1 MNLFTALSAEC
12 IAAGVSLPDKAS
24 ALRQIAKLAK
34 ASPVL
39 EGVSEAEI
47 VTGLEQRESLGSTGF
62 GGGIAIPH
70 CRLENVPD
78 FVVGIISVPE
88 GVDFDATDGKKVRLI
103 VFIVGPERESKEHIR
118 LLSGISQTLSIPG
131 AADEL
136 TAAPTN
142 EALRESFLRHV
153 RDELEAAEENGRN
166 LFHVVVQDE
175 NLFKDILQVF
185 GSIGTAS
192 AIILNGENTGV
203 YLSRIPLFA
212 DLWRDNPKRFSQ
224 LIVALVS
231 KRVTNETI
239 RRIERITGPLKDR
252 SDVMIMVQDVFYC
265 AGSIDN

>member
-12 IAAGVSLPDKAS
+12 IAAGVSLPDKPS
-24 ALRQIAKLAK
+24 ALRRIAKLAK
-34 ASPVL
+34 ASSIL
-39 EGVSEAEI
+39 ESVSESEI
-47 VTGLEQRESLGSTGF
+47 IAGLEQRESLGSTGF

-78 FVVGIISVPE
+78 FVVGLVSIPN
-88 GVDFDATDGKKVRLI
+88 GMDFDAMDGEKVRLI
-103 VFIVGPERESKEHIR
+103 VFIIGPERESKEHIH

-131 AADEL
+131 VVDEL
-136 TAAPTN
+136 TAASTS

-153 RDELEAAEENGRN
+153 RDELEAVGKNGHN
-166 LFHVVVQDE
+166 LFHVIVQDE
-175 NLFKDILQVF
+175 NLFQEILQVF
-185 GSIGTAS
+185 GSIESTR
-192 AIILNGENTGV
+192 AIILNAENTGV

-212 DLWRDNPKRFSQ
+212 DVWSDNPKRFSQ

-231 KRVTNETI
+231 KRITNETI

-252 SDVMIMVQDVFYC
+252 SAVMITVQDVFYC